1 MVDELASLERLQRM
15 RLGRSELAVSSALLL
30 LGARTD
36 RELAEA
42 LGLSLRSVRR
52 ALARMRAREAE
63 G

>member
-15 RLGRSELAVSSALLL
+15 SLGRSELAVSSALLL

-36 RELAEA
+36 RELSEA

-52 ALARMRAREAE
+52 ALARVRAREAD

>member
-1 MVDELASLERLQRM
+1 MVDELARLEELQR
-15 RLGRSELAVSSALLL
+15 RGYGRSELAVASALLL
-30 LGARTD
+30 LGSRTD

-52 ALARMRAREAE
+52 ALSRLRSRESE